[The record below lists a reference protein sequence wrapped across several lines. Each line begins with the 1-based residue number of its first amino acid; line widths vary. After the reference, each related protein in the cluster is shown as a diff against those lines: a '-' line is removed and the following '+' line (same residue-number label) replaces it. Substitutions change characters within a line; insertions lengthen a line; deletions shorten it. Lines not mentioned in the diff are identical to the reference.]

1 MVEIN
6 WLNAAPQTFIA
17 FGMGCV
23 MTYAFMNKT
32 MIADAKRAAEQEK
45 QLMVQNHTRETNL
58 MRENFQLAMIKEEE
72 QKNLLQ
78 NQVIEL
84 KKRVDKLESIVL
96 RDNELTSSKIAC

>member
-6 WLNAAPQTFIA
+6 WLNAAPQTFLA

-32 MIADAKRAAEQEK
+32 LIADAKRAAEQEK
-45 QLMVQNHTRETNL
+45 ELMRQNHQNETNL
-58 MRENFQLAMIKEEE
+58 LREKFQLAMIKEEE
-72 QKNLLQ
+72 QKDLLQ

-84 KKRVDKLESIVL
+84 KKRVEKLESIVL
-96 RDNELTSSKIAC
+96 RDNELKTNKIAC